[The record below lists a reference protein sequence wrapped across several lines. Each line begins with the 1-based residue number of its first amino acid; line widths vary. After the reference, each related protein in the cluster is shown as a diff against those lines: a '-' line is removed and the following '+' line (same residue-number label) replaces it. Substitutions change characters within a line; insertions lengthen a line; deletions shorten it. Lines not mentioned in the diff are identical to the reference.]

1 MVNLHRLIL
10 TVALALTVAGFAAPA
25 AAIKSDEALALCRQ
39 RGPDCKAMKVSAGDS
54 VTVIIC
60 VNNSS
65 SGNGVQCVQCATGQ
79 DCAVVR
85 RVPETTRG
93 GFVAGILTK
102 NSQKR

>member
-65 SGNGVQCVQCATGQ
+65 TGNGVQCVQCATGRIAQ
-79 DCAVVR
+79 LYPGCRKPRAVVLLQ
-85 RVPETTRG
+85 
-93 GFVAGILTK
+93 A
-102 NSQKR
+102 S

>member
-1 MVNLHRLIL
+1 MRSVNLHTLIL
-10 TVALALTVAGFAAPA
+10 TVALALTVAGFATPA

-39 RGPDCKAMKVSAGDS
+39 RGPDCKAMKVSAGDN

-60 VNNSS
+60 VINSS
-65 SGNGVQCVQCATGQ
+65 SGNGVQCATGQ

-85 RVPETTRG
+85 TVPETRRD

-102 NSQKR
+102 NSQRR

>member
-39 RGPDCKAMKVSAGDS
+39 RGPDCKTMKVSAGDN

-65 SGNGVQCVQCATGQ
+65 SGNGVQCATGQ

-85 RVPETTRG
+85 RVPEMRG

-102 NSQKR
+102 NLQRR